1 MATGK
6 SGNLSK
12 VFVWIILVLLIVGLA
27 GFGATNF
34 GGNIRSVGTVGDAE
48 IPVNRFARSLDQEI
62 TALSNQ
68 VGRRLSYQEAQSLG
82 LHRRVLAQLVDAAAV
97 EHEAKR
103 IGLSVGDA
111 EIGRQLT
118 QTPQFLGAD
127 GSFDQRTYEFVLEQ
141 SGTNPAEYE
150 ETVRTEM
157 SVTLLQAAVTTGV
170 AMPREYSDLVA
181 TYLGERRSFSWIT
194 LEPRDLAEPVTAGDD
209 AALQAFYDEDPT
221 QFMLPETRDITYA
234 WLSPDDLID
243 TLEFNDEDVRD
254 LYEERS
260 DEYNQ
265 PERRLLE
272 RLVFAD
278 TSAAQTALDA
288 ITSGEMTFDTLVE
301 ERGLTLE
308 DVDLGDVRIEQLG
321 DAGQAVFAATQ
332 TGVVGPVDTDLGP
345 ALFRINAIL
354 AARSTPFEDVADSLR
369 AEYAGDR
376 ARRVIADQITDFDDL
391 LAGGA
396 TIEDLASETDMTL
409 GQITLGPDS
418 DAPIA
423 AYQAFA
429 DAASIATTDD
439 FPEIIELED
448 GGLVALRINAITP
461 AQPEPFDSA
470 RDRVAEAW
478 AQAETNRLLNALAEE
493 LATKV
498 NDGARLSSL
507 GYITDVET
515 DVARLARV
523 GGAPAGLVS
532 AIFDLNEGDAVSLN
546 EDGTVVVVQLN
557 DITEVDTASSEIATL
572 ISGVNDAVNQSV
584 AVDILEAYTRHIQGE
599 AGIEINQA
607 ALDAV
612 LNQIH
617 SVQ

>member
-243 TLEFNDEDVRD
+243 TLEFNDDDVRD
-254 LYEERS
+254 LY
-260 DEYNQ
+260 
-265 PERRLLE
+265 
-272 RLVFAD
+272 
-278 TSAAQTALDA
+278 
-288 ITSGEMTFDTLVE
+288 
-301 ERGLTLE
+301 
-308 DVDLGDVRIEQLG
+308 
-321 DAGQAVFAATQ
+321 
-332 TGVVGPVDTDLGP
+332 
-345 ALFRINAIL
+345 
-354 AARSTPFEDVADSLR
+354 
-369 AEYAGDR
+369 
-376 ARRVIADQITDFDDL
+376 
-391 LAGGA
+391 
-396 TIEDLASETDMTL
+396 
-409 GQITLGPDS
+409 
-418 DAPIA
+418 
-423 AYQAFA
+423 
-429 DAASIATTDD
+429 
-439 FPEIIELED
+439 
-448 GGLVALRINAITP
+448 
-461 AQPEPFDSA
+461 
-470 RDRVAEAW
+470 
-478 AQAETNRLLNALAEE
+478 
-493 LATKV
+493 
-498 NDGARLSSL
+498 
-507 GYITDVET
+507 
-515 DVARLARV
+515 
-523 GGAPAGLVS
+523 
-532 AIFDLNEGDAVSLN
+532 
-546 EDGTVVVVQLN
+546 
-557 DITEVDTASSEIATL
+557 
-572 ISGVNDAVNQSV
+572 
-584 AVDILEAYTRHIQGE
+584 
-599 AGIEINQA
+599 
-607 ALDAV
+607 
-612 LNQIH
+612 
-617 SVQ
+617 

>member
-194 LEPRDLAEPVTAGDD
+194 LEPRDLAEPVSAGDD
-209 AALQAFYDEDPT
+209 AALQAFYEEDPT

-234 WLSPDDLID
+234 WLSPDDLVD
-243 TLEFNDEDVRD
+243 TLEINDDDVRD

-278 TSAAQTALDA
+278 TATAQTALDA
-288 ITSGEMTFDTLVE
+288 ITAGEMTFDTLVE

-546 EDGTVVVVQLN
+546 EDGTVVVVQL
-557 DITEVDTASSEIATL
+557 DEITEVDTASSEIATL